1 MAPQTT
7 LGGARPSTAPGV
19 GAGTLADRRPL
30 VDRMSPAQRTAV
42 AIGILVVTFALPLH
56 GLLRNQGPPMEEGF
70 MLVFPE
76 MVMNG
81 KVPNRDFLHL
91 YGPGSLWVLAAVF
104 EVVGV
109 SLTAERLIGLAQQV
123 GLVLAVFTIARQ
135 WGRTV
140 AVACGVISALIII
153 PPIGL
158 TALAWVGAVALGL
171 WSLHLAWWA
180 RVATDERGAGR
191 AALGAGLLAGAS
203 LLYRPDLIVALALGG
218 AVVLWGMRAPLV
230 RRVLTGGAIGVSP
243 YLVHLVMAGPGNA
256 VRGMVLDPV
265 LRLRGGRSL
274 PVPPSP
280 HELQG
285 FLQRAGDMEP
295 FGWPLPM
302 LPTPAQIT
310 LWFFLLPLSVL
321 VLLVVG
327 VVLARRHPGS
337 RQSIALLAAAAFSL
351 GMLPQA
357 VQRADSTHL
366 AWVGCVPMA
375 LLPIAGVELLRRLRP
390 SLSPRRRG
398 ALAGGAVL
406 VAVVLLLPAF
416 TARSYSDAVAQTF
429 GIHRLA
435 FPITHEGR
443 TFYYGRPDVAR
454 ALPPLLTEIER
465 ITEPGDRLFVGTS
478 DLRFT
483 PYNDSFIYYLLP
495 HLEVATYYV
504 ELDPGVANAEGSRLA
519 DDLAS
524 ADVVVLTRVWDDWDE
539 PNDARVPG
547 SDEPN
552 RVLREQ
558 FCTVDVYGD
567 LYELLERCPPAS

>member
-1 MAPQTT
+1 MASQSTIGEARPTAP
-7 LGGARPSTAPGV
+7 GGARG
-19 GAGTLADRRPL
+19 GADGHRRHL
-30 VDRMSPAQRTAV
+30 LDRMSPAQRTAL
-42 AIGILVVTFALPLH
+42 AIGVLLVTFALPLH

-70 MLVFPE
+70 MLVFAE

-109 SLTAERLIGLAQQV
+109 SLTAERLVGLTQQV
-123 GLVLAVFTIARQ
+123 GLVLGVFAIARR

-140 AVACGVISALIII
+140 AVACGVISAMIII

-158 TALAWVGAVALGL
+158 TALAWVGGVALGL
-171 WSLHLAWWA
+171 WAVHLGSLA
-180 RVATDERGAGR
+180 RVTTDERWAGR
-191 AALGAGLLAGAS
+191 AAVGAGLLAGAS

-218 AVVLWGMRAPLV
+218 AVILWGMRPRLV
-230 RRVLTGGAIGVSP
+230 RRVLIGGAAGVSP
-243 YLVHLVMAGPGNA
+243 YLVHLAMAGPGNA
-256 VRGMVLDPV
+256 VRGMIIDPV
-265 LRLRGGRSL
+265 FHLRGGRAL
-274 PVPPSP
+274 PIPPSP
-280 HELQG
+280 RELQG

-302 LPTPAQIT
+302 PPTPMQIT
-310 LWFFLLPLSVL
+310 LWFFLLPLSV
-321 VLLVVG
+321 
-327 VVLARRHPGS
+327 
-337 RQSIALLAAAAFSL
+337 IALLAAGALLVRRRPGSPRAIALLAVAAFSL

-366 AWVGCVPMA
+366 AWVSCVPMA
-375 LLPIAGVELLRRLRP
+375 FLPIAGVELLRRLRP
-390 SLSPRRRG
+390 SLAPRRQG

-429 GIHRLA
+429 GIHRLS

-454 ALPPLLTEIER
+454 ALPPLLAEVER

-483 PYNDSFIYYLLP
+483 PYNDAFIYYLLP
-495 HLEVATYYV
+495 QLEVATYYV
-504 ELDPGVANAEGSRLA
+504 ELDPGVANAPGSGLA

-539 PNDARVPG
+539 PNDARIPG

-552 RVLREQ
+552 RVLHDQ
-558 FCTVDVYGD
+558 FCTVAVYAD
-567 LYELLERCPPAS
+567 LYELLERCR